1 VHLVPAASVK
11 PGQQPTA
18 AQAVTLP
25 AAQAKAGDYIW
36 RLPGWGGSDGA
47 AAGAQLVRI
56 DSVAT
61 ELHSGLYNPYT
72 LGGDIVVDGFA
83 ASAHSGLAALDPLV
97 GGGKH
102 TAALYQ
108 ALFAPL
114 RVLYRLM
121 PGVYRHV
128 DGLYSGPGWEGASAA
143 AVVGAAARQLLT
155 AAATASA

>member
-1 VHLVPAASVK
+1 MHLVPATSLK

-36 RLPGWGGSDGA
+36 RLPGWAGSDQA
-47 AAGAQLVRI
+47 ASAAQLVRI

-83 ASAHSGLAALDPLV
+83 ASAHSGLAALDPWL

-114 RVLYRLM
+114 RVMYRLM

-128 DGLYSGPGWEGASAA
+128 DGLYSGPGWQGASMASI
-143 AVVGAAARQLLT
+143 VGAAARQLLAG
-155 AAATASA
+155 AAVSA